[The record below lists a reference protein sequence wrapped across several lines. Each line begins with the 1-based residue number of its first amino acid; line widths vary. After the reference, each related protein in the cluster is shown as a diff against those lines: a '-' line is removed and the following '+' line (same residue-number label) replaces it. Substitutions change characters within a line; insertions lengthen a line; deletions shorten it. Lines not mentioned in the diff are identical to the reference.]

1 MINIISHRPAIS
13 RSRQNLPPPAVRAS
27 PLNLHHRQLFNP
39 QTLQR
44 RQAMLFR
51 PRTHQTHPPQ
61 PLPRH
66 PPRTRHE
73 IQKSAHHSP
82 LYPANSPDSSNSSTR
97 LINSLPAASSPLV
110 SAPDGSTPA
119 DGPSP
124 RARRCSAAYS
134 SISNSSSTNSYPSNP
149 FASAIRNRLVV
160 PFANSILSAFACFAG
175 STHGGL

>member
-27 PLNLHHRQLFNP
+27 PLNLHPH
-39 QTLQR
+39 
-44 RQAMLFR
+44 
-51 PRTHQTHPPQ
+51 Q
-61 PLPRH
+61 PLPRQ

-134 SISNSSSTNSYPSNP
+134 SISNSSSTN
-149 FASAIRNRLVV
+149 
-160 PFANSILSAFACFAG
+160 
-175 STHGGL
+175 